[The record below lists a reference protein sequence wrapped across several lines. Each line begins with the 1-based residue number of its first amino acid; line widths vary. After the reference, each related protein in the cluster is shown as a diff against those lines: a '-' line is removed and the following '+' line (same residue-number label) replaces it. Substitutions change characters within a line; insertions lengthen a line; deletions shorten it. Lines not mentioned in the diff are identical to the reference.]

1 MRPTAM
7 MPAVLRRHVPS
18 LPGKGGKIAGRPLPR
33 PPTATMMR
41 TAATYPYL
49 CGGCNTPGD
58 HPFICHRCHARN
70 AQKSNPE
77 YSKQAADMLASAVSA
92 GGVSTQVQNATIKS
106 MLEAIDQAKEIPFES
121 TGIDFVDEVMGGG
134 IVRPKSVLIDGAPG
148 AGKSTL
154 LLQIVVAFAKQD
166 RKCLYISGEEEID
179 NIAMRA
185 ARIKGIRKKA
195 PYIDM
200 VTTRVTGVAA
210 GAIRQQAP
218 SLVIVDSIQTIGD
231 EALETHFGGQKQVD
245 NLMTLCIEESMK
257 VNAATFFVCQRTKA
271 GDPAGPKRAEHLVD
285 AHIKLEKIKEDE
297 ASLILFGDEMDDEDD
312 APQLPRGQYREFHS
326 EKNRFAAAEQRCVLN
341 MTKTGLVRVEI

>member
-1 MRPTAM
+1 MAKATTRYVCQTCGAVTPKWAGRCEACGEWNTIVEEAAT
-7 MPAVLRRHVPS
+7 PAVAKGRRLAFVDLAGAAAPPPRVASGIAELDRVLGGGFVP
-18 LPGKGGKIAGRPLPR
+18 G
-33 PPTATMMR
+33 
-41 TAATYPYL
+41 
-49 CGGCNTPGD
+49 
-58 HPFICHRCHARN
+58 
-70 AQKSNPE
+70 
-77 YSKQAADMLASAVSA
+77 SAVLLA
-92 GGVSTQVQNATIKS
+92 G
-106 MLEAIDQAKEIPFES
+106 DP
-121 TGIDFVDEVMGGG
+121 GI
-134 IVRPKSVLIDGAPG
+134 
-148 AGKSTL
+148 GKSTL
-154 LLQIVVAFAKQD
+154 LLQAAARLARGGKRV
-166 RKCLYISGEEEID
+166 LYISGEEEID

-200 VTTRVTGVAA
+200 VTTRVTGIAA

-245 NLMTLCIEESMK
+245 NLMTLCIEDSMK

-285 AHIKLEKIKEDE
+285 VHIKLEKIKEDE